1 MPQKM
6 KVSNQNEYNKFLKKG
21 GIFFVTSMKLSK
33 IGMKIVQKCRAATI
47 FIVIKL

>member
-6 KVSNQNEYNKFLKKG
+6 KVSNKTNITNSLKKG